1 MVKWISILMIFLSSG
16 AMAICPVWSPAKA
29 GQEIAALKA
38 QLTRWNED
46 YWKQGS
52 SEVSDDVYD
61 RLNARLKQWQRC
73 FHDEPLHDD
82 PPAASGTVKHPF
94 AHTGVHK
101 VESKQALSRWMATQQ
116 DLWVQP
122 KVDGVAVT
130 PGLQNGKLA
139 QAISR
144 GDGLQGGRVD
154 GTGANDPRYSANTSR
169 AACQQRVAGGNFF
182 CCARGISSSGWGDER
197 ACEGSGGDDARDRSR
212 SAEADRHFY
221 LDRPNGP
228 KVMKARL
235 SALAEAGFTLTAR
248 YTLPVKK
255 RG

>member
-82 PPAASGTVKHPF
+82 RPAASGTVKHPF

-130 PGLQNGKLA
+130 LVYKNGKLV

-144 GDGLQGGRVD
+144 GDGLQGEEWTAQARTIPAIPQTLAGPLANSVLQGELFLLREGHIQQRMGGMNARAKVA
-154 GTGANDPRYSANTSR
+154 GAMMRATDR
-169 AACQQRVAGGNFF
+169 AALKQT
-182 CCARGISSSGWGDER
+182 GIFIWAWPDGQ
-197 ACEGSGGDDARDRSR
+197 
-212 SAEADRHFY
+212 
-221 LDRPNGP
+221 
-228 KVMKARL
+228 KRL
-235 SALAEAGFTLTAR
+235 KHAFPR
-248 YTLPVKK
+248 WRRQVLP
-255 RG
+255 

>member
-38 QLTRWNED
+38 QLTRWNDD

-82 PPAASGTVKHPF
+82 LPAASGTVKHPF

-101 VESKQALSRWMATQQ
+101 VESKQALSRWMATKQ

-130 PGLQNGKLA
+130 LVYKNGKLV

-144 GDGLQGGRVD
+144 GDGLQGEEWTAQARMIPAIPQTLAGPL
-154 GTGANDPRYSANTSR
+154 ANS
-169 AACQQRVAGGNFF
+169 V
-182 CCARGISSSGWGDER
+182 
-197 ACEGSGGDDARDRSR
+197 
-212 SAEADRHFY
+212 
-221 LDRPNGP
+221 L
-228 KVMKARL
+228 
-235 SALAEAGFTLTAR
+235 
-248 YTLPVKK
+248 
-255 RG
+255 

>member
-61 RLNARLKQWQRC
+61 RLNGRLKQWQRC

-82 PPAASGTVKHPF
+82 RPAASGTVKHPF

-130 PGLQNGKLA
+130 LVYKNGKLA

-144 GDGLQGGRVD
+144 GDGLQGEEWTAQARMIPAIPQTLAGPL
-154 GTGANDPRYSANTSR
+154 ANSVLQGELFLLREGHI
-169 AACQQRVAGGNFF
+169 QQRMGGMNARAKVAG
-182 CCARGISSSGWGDER
+182 AM
-197 ACEGSGGDDARDRSR
+197 DARDRSR

-221 LDRPNGP
+221 LG
-228 KVMKARL
+228 
-235 SALAEAGFTLTAR
+235 LAERPKSDESTPFRAGGGWFYPDGALYPA
-248 YTLPVKK
+248 
-255 RG
+255 G

>member
-61 RLNARLKQWQRC
+61 RLNGRLKQWQRC

-82 PPAASGTVKHPF
+82 RPAASGTVKHPF

-130 PGLQNGKLA
+130 PVYKTA
-139 QAISR
+139 SWR
-144 GDGLQGGRVD
+144 R
-154 GTGANDPRYSANTSR
+154 
-169 AACQQRVAGGNFF
+169 
-182 CCARGISSSGWGDER
+182 
-197 ACEGSGGDDARDRSR
+197 R
-212 SAEADRHFY
+212 SAGATAYRGKSGRH
-221 LDRPNGP
+221 R
-228 KVMKARL
+228 R
-235 SALAEAGFTLTAR
+235 E
-248 YTLPVKK
+248 
-255 RG
+255 

>member
-46 YWKQGS
+46 YWKQGR

-82 PPAASGTVKHPF
+82 LPAASGTVKHPF

-130 PGLQNGKLA
+130 LVYKNGKLV

-144 GDGLQGGRVD
+144 ATAYRGRVD
-154 GTGANDPRYSANTSR
+154 GTGANDPRYSANAGR
-169 AACQQRVAGGNFF
+169 AACQQRVAG
-182 CCARGISSSGWGDER
+182 
-197 ACEGSGGDDARDRSR
+197 
-212 SAEADRHFY
+212 
-221 LDRPNGP
+221 
-228 KVMKARL
+228 
-235 SALAEAGFTLTAR
+235 
-248 YTLPVKK
+248 
-255 RG
+255 

>member
-130 PGLQNGKLA
+130 RSTKRQAGAGDQPGRRLTGEEWTA
-139 QAISR
+139 QARMIPLFRKHWPGRLPTACCR
-144 GDGLQGGRVD
+144 GTFLLREGHI
-154 GTGANDPRYSANTSR
+154 
-169 AACQQRVAGGNFF
+169 QQRMGMNARAKVAG
-182 CCARGISSSGWGDER
+182 R
-197 ACEGSGGDDARDRSR
+197 
-212 SAEADRHFY
+212 
-221 LDRPNGP
+221 
-228 KVMKARL
+228 
-235 SALAEAGFTLTAR
+235 
-248 YTLPVKK
+248 
-255 RG
+255 

>member
-1 MVKWISILMIFLSSG
+1 MDKHTDDFLSSG

-61 RLNARLKQWQRC
+61 RLNGRLKQWQRC

-82 PPAASGTVKHPF
+82 CPAASGTVKHPF

-101 VESKQALSRWMATQQ
+101 VESKQALQPLDGDAAGSPGYSQRWMV
-116 DLWVQP
+116 LRSP
-122 KVDGVAVT
+122 C
-130 PGLQNGKLA
+130 LQNGKLA

-144 GDGLQGGRVD
+144 GDGLQGKSGRH
-154 GTGANDPRYSANTSR
+154 RR
-169 AACQQRVAGGNFF
+169 
-182 CCARGISSSGWGDER
+182 E
-197 ACEGSGGDDARDRSR
+197 
-212 SAEADRHFY
+212 
-221 LDRPNGP
+221 
-228 KVMKARL
+228 
-235 SALAEAGFTLTAR
+235 
-248 YTLPVKK
+248 
-255 RG
+255 